1 MTSGNAK
8 RTARARLWREKQQE
22 THKYINA
29 VIWVQQTNAR
39 AAEARLAKDAQTT
52 KVSKKSYGMNERK
65 GVVCYGCG
73 KPGHIVRQCRY
84 VKRTL
89 RGVDGDVKCYH
100 CKQMGHIRRQ
110 CPQLRDQNLSGVESS
125 HQVEGVVGQPP
136 VLQGEGYQAV
146 TPRIW
151 KSGE

>member
-8 RTARARLWREKQQE
+8 RTVRARLWREKQQE

-29 VIWVQQTNAR
+29 VIRVQQTNAS
-39 AAEARLAKDAQTT
+39 AAEARLAKDVQTT
-52 KVSKKSYGMNERK
+52 RVSKKSYGMNKGK

-73 KPGHIVRQCRY
+73 KTGHIVRQCRY

-89 RGVDGDVKCYH
+89 RGVDGDAKCYH

-110 CPQLRDQNLSGVESS
+110 CPQLKIQSHNGVESS
-125 HQVEGVVGQPP
+125 RQIEGVVGQLSEPQNEEP
-136 VLQGEGYQAV
+136 LVVSSDHVEG
-146 TPRIW
+146 
-151 KSGE
+151 